1 MITNENISRQV
12 SVDASF
18 RMPSATRLGAFL
30 RPERRL
36 APFSGSHQGTGLPSG
51 SRVEGRIGSPRTTKN
66 LSATAYFPT
75 TQRPVPGDTAW
86 SPPVL

>member
-1 MITNENISRQV
+1 MITNENSSRQV
-12 SVDASF
+12 TVDASF

-36 APFSGSHQGTGLPSG
+36 APTFGPHQGTGLS
-51 SRVEGRIGSPRTTKN
+51 SASLIEGRIGSSRTTKV
-66 LSATAYFPT
+66 LSAATYVPT
-75 TQRPVPGDTAW
+75 TQRPVPGNTAW

>member
-1 MITNENISRQV
+1 MITNETISRQV
-12 SVDASF
+12 TVDASF
-18 RMPSATRLGAFL
+18 RMPSASRRGAFL

-36 APFSGSHQGTGLPSG
+36 APFFGSHQGTGLSIV
-51 SRVEGRIGSPRTTKN
+51 SSEGRLGSPRTTKD
-66 LSATAYFPT
+66 LSATAYIPT

>member
-1 MITNENISRQV
+1 MIKNETSSRQV
-12 SVDASF
+12 TVDASF
-18 RMPSATRLGAFL
+18 RTPSATRLGVFL

-36 APFSGSHQGTGLPSG
+36 APFFGSHQGSGLSSD
-51 SRVEGRIGSPRTTKN
+51 SRVEGRSKVSSSTKN
-66 LSATAYFPT
+66 LSATAYIPT